1 MDKHPVI
8 NAGAASSHG
17 RRGNN
22 DGSDNDISAKPEKL
36 NRPGISKGC
45 TSEDWGYF
53 SSIWTSYK
61 TATKLSGHDAK
72 TQLLACCDAELRRDL
87 HGTDKLIENKTEAD
101 IMKAVL

>member
-22 DGSDNDISAKPEKL
+22 NGSGNDISAKPEKL
-36 NRPGISKGC
+36 NRPGISKSC

-61 TATKLSGHDAK
+61 T
-72 TQLLACCDAELRRDL
+72 LRRDL